1 MRRSRYYES
10 SEKEICSPFAKS
22 KRKKPVF
29 PRTSRASNSRT
40 GLSKLAL
47 LLFRCTGHDDM
58 WGPII
63 SEECNVRPNTS
74 SRPGGPVAK
83 REPSPEGLGY

>member
-29 PRTSRASNSRT
+29 PRTSRASNYPRT

-58 WGPII
+58 WDADYFGRT
-63 SEECNVRPNTS
+63 EYATEYFVKAR
-74 SRPGGPVAK
+74 RAGG
-83 REPSPEGLGY
+83 